1 VVIIDGRMVDNGY
14 VFLSL
19 KHIVVNAKTQ
29 IQEELTPKRC
39 NWKEL
44 KLLVV
49 ETKELW
55 VRRTAVNSPVQM
67 QVQEETSNRTFIL
80 ELPCHRE

>member
-1 VVIIDGRMVDNGY
+1 MVDNGY
-14 VFLSL
+14 VLLSL
-19 KHIVVNAKTQ
+19 KHIVVNTKTQ
-29 IQEELTPKRC
+29 IQEELTLKRC
-39 NWKEL
+39 NRKEL

-67 QVQEETSNRTFIL
+67 QVQEETSNQTFIL
-80 ELPCHRE
+80 KLPCH